1 MKMNMLYS
9 AVCRHLSPTNSKG
22 ARISAWYDGKVCVTL
37 AWDHALNFE
46 GNCDRAFFALAS
58 KLGFPAGIKVVRG
71 ETGPGERIY
80 TPISES
86 ECVTFQGK

>member
-1 MKMNMLYS
+1 MNMLYP

-22 ARISAWYDGKVCVTL
+22 ARISVWYDGKVRVTL

-46 GNCDRAFFALAS
+46 GNCDRAFFALAT

-80 TPISES
+80 TPVSES
-86 ECVTFQGK
+86 ECVIYCGK